1 MKRNNYYLFV
11 CSFIPDCHGQA
22 RYLKDNAWWT
32 KFKDGS
38 DLYKHRATKA
48 TNEKKTKKKT
58 PKRNC
63 MIMYLCKIVITLFR
77 ATCHNTFMHTTSYLQ
92 RMQFTTEIHG
102 LVCSTRVHNAQRS
115 RCVRWA
121 MNCRKSF
128 AILNMRFLLS
138 NASGHHSPP
147 LSTASRSSFSR
158 RRRLEAN
165 ELYRVATLFFFSLC
179 PRIIY

>member
-1 MKRNNYYLFV
+1 MRDERNSRMGLICINTA
-11 CSFIPDCHGQA
+11 P
-22 RYLKDNAWWT
+22 
-32 KFKDGS
+32 
-38 DLYKHRATKA
+38 TKA